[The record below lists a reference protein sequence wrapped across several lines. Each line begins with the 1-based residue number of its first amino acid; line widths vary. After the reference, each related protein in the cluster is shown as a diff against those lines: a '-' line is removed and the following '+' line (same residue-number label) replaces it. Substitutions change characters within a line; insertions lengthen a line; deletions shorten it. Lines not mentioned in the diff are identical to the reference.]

1 MVWLLFIMVLSSSLF
16 FLRITNDWGLG
27 LVCLHYPSSIHLPS
41 SSIHVT
47 VIPICGLQES
57 SFSSRYVDNSNFNLH
72 SIVSITSLFNS
83 ILGLH
88 VHHSSPYSLFTIPH
102 ELLKYLNAFQNN
114 NFINQTNLISFV
126 TQCEPLF
133 SGEAASSLILILIL
147 IKARSI
153 PHSHQCKEHRSHN
166 FPRVPLEL
174 GCHLQLHDLHYPCN
188 WHRDTQTIH
197 L

>member
-1 MVWLLFIMVLSSSLF
+1 MVLSSSLF

-47 VIPICGLQES
+47 VIPIWGLRLQES
-57 SFSSRYVDNSNFNLH
+57 SFSSRYVGNSNFNLH
-72 SIVSITSLFNS
+72 SIVSITSLLSNS

-88 VHHSSPYSLFTIPH
+88 VHQYSPYSLF
-102 ELLKYLNAFQNN
+102 LMNYLNAFQNN
-114 NFINQTNLISFV
+114 NFINQTNLVSFV
-126 TQCEPLF
+126 TQCGPLF
-133 SGEAASSLILILIL
+133 SGEAASSLIL